1 MRVAT
6 AFNKYDQCRRI
17 SCCRRSAPFVTGPQR
32 TRSAGNRLDVE
43 TPSRGV
49 AFARRNKLAKLIAS
63 LALFGMV
70 GVLKAATTSAS
81 FSVSMVILP
90 TCTVSAGDVALKVAC
105 VAKGVVPLLVLGDT
119 QQMQQTVVDDRT
131 RNITITY

>member
-6 AFNKYDQCRRI
+6 AFNKYVQCRRI
-17 SCCRRSAPFVTGPQR
+17 SCCRRSDPFVTGSQR
-32 TRSAGNRLDVE
+32 TRSAGSRLDME
-43 TPSRGV
+43 TPSRGM
-49 AFARRNKLAKLIAS
+49 AFARGKKLAKLIAS
-63 LALFGMV
+63 VALFGMM

-81 FSVSMVILP
+81 FGVSMVILP

-105 VAKGVVPLLVLGDT
+105 VANGVVPLLVLGDT
-119 QQMQQTVVDDRT
+119 QHMRQTVVDDET